1 MHAVTSIGILIAN
14 VLVAALYIAELVDL
28 SETYASSVQVM
39 ALPLMQN
46 SSQDFVS
53 YTLGSIPVVKYGK
66 RHQEK
71 LREVDLDTSVSKQ
84 RTGTTESPATLG
96 RDRVQYPHA
105 ATGSESRHSLVGAI
119 DVLGPIAEA
128 VSTLDER
135 VRPEAAEQP
144 LTCSICTEDF
154 RESEDI
160 RVLPCSHIYHKCCID
175 PWLLSFGGNC
185 PLW

>member
-1 MHAVTSIGILIAN
+1 VVTSIGILTAD
-14 VLVAALYIAELVDL
+14 VLVPALYIAELEDL
-28 SETYASSVQVM
+28 TETYASSVQVM
-39 ALPLMQN
+39 ALPLMRN
-46 SSQDFVS
+46 SSQDLVS
-53 YTLGSIPVVKYGK
+53 CTLGPIPVVKYGK

-71 LREVDLDTSVSKQ
+71 LREVDLDTIVSKQ
-84 RTGTTESPATLG
+84 RTGATETPATLG

-105 ATGSESRHSLVGAI
+105 ATGSESRHILVGAT
-119 DVLGPIAEA
+119 DVLGAIAEA
-128 VSTLDER
+128 ARTLDER
-135 VRPEAAEQP
+135 MRPEAADKP

-175 PWLLSFGGNC
+175 PWLLDFGGNC

>member
-1 MHAVTSIGILIAN
+1 VVTSIGILTAD
-14 VLVAALYIAELVDL
+14 VLVPALYIAELEDL
-28 SETYASSVQVM
+28 TETYASRVQVM
-39 ALPLMQN
+39 ALPLRQN
-46 SSQDFVS
+46 PSQDLVS
-53 YTLGSIPVVKYGK
+53 CTLGSIPVVKYGK

-84 RTGTTESPATLG
+84 RAGTTETPDTLG

-105 ATGSESRHSLVGAI
+105 ATGSESRHNLVGAT
-119 DVLGPIAEA
+119 DVLAEA
-128 VSTLDER
+128 VRTLDER
-135 VRPEAAEQP
+135 MRPEAADQP

-160 RVLPCSHIYHKCCID
+160 RILPCSHIYHKSCID
-175 PWLLSFGGNC
+175 PWLLDFGGNC